1 MTTLHL
7 LNSVIICIFN
17 LGQAPSFKSKPLDSE
32 VYEGSAARFDCWIQT
47 SDQNY
52 EVMWLKDGEPIED
65 ESKYQ
70 YIFEDD
76 NKCSLVIADC
86 VSDDSATYRC
96 VIISSHGEISCA
108 AKLIVNCE
116 FC

>member
-1 MTTLHL
+1 
-7 LNSVIICIFN
+7 
-17 LGQAPSFKSKPLDSE
+17 
-32 VYEGSAARFDCWIQT
+32 
-47 SDQNY
+47 
-52 EVMWLKDGEPIED
+52 MWLKDGEPIED
-65 ESKYQ
+65 ENKYQ

-96 VIISSHGEISCA
+96 VIISSYGEISCA
-108 AKLIVNCE
+108 AKLIVNCK